1 MRIQVTVDDEL
12 GHELQE
18 KAKELGL
25 SISAYARS
33 LLKQE
38 LNILNKAL
46 LEESEEISLAE
57 FQKNLEEV
65 LI

>member
-25 SISAYARS
+25 SVSAYARS

-38 LNILNKAL
+38 LSILDKSL
-46 LEESEEISLAE
+46 LEESEEIILAE
-57 FQKNLEEV
+57 FKKSLDM
-65 LI
+65 L